1 MNWFIPAL
9 VNIRVGSFFTTIGAE
24 GTISCPFE
32 WKKSIKACRI
42 AALVIIIAA
51 VLGLIFAVYRAIFV
65 SPANGGKG
73 KLFGPHLL
81 PGTGL
86 RPVSMKKIK
95 YYYNTNTLRYEK
107 LETPLRVRL
116 LRVFGFIAAALVT
129 AALISYV
136 AFQFIG
142 SPREKQLALQNK
154 ALKDNY
160 KDIEDTLESVQQQ
173 MKELEKRDND
183 VYRAIFEANPIPDS
197 ARAKEL
203 EVKQEIAKVEKIKD
217 YQLVAAITATLN
229 NLKSRIAAQKKSFD
243 EVDELVKNKEQLLS
257 HTPAIQPVSN
267 KDLSRIASGFGS
279 RIDPVYKTVKFHY
292 GLDFAA
298 PQGTPIYATADGTVT
313 TAGSTGN
320 GYGNHVIINHGYG
333 YETLYGH
340 MVRVKARSGQ
350 VVKRGEVIGWVG
362 STGKSTGPHCHYE
375 VHKYGDKIDP
385 IYFFYNDLTPAQ
397 FDQLLKKAAASNQ
410 SLD

>member
-1 MNWFIPAL
+1 
-9 VNIRVGSFFTTIGAE
+9 
-24 GTISCPFE
+24 
-32 WKKSIKACRI
+32 
-42 AALVIIIAA
+42 
-51 VLGLIFAVYRAIFV
+51 
-65 SPANGGKG
+65 
-73 KLFGPHLL
+73 
-81 PGTGL
+81 
-86 RPVSMKKIK
+86 MKKIK

-107 LETPLRVRL
+107 LETPLRVKL
-116 LRVFGFIAAALVT
+116 LRIFGFIAAALVT
-129 AALISYV
+129 AALISYF

-142 SPREKQLALQNK
+142 SPNERILREQNAALR
-154 ALKDNY
+154 DNY
-160 KDIEDTLESVQQQ
+160 AVMEEELKSIQQQ

-203 EVKQEIAKVEKIKD
+203 ADKQEKATVARIRD
-217 YQLVAAITATLN
+217 DQLVASINLTLN
-229 NLKSRIAAQKKSFD
+229 TLNSRIAAQHKSYD
-243 EVDELVKNKEQLLS
+243 QVNELVKNKEKLLS
-257 HTPAIQPVSN
+257 HTPAIQPVAN
-267 KDLSRIASGFGS
+267 KDLSRVASGFGS
-279 RIDPVYKTVKFHY
+279 RVDPVYKTMKFHY

-298 PQGTPIYATADGTVT
+298 PQGTPIYATADGIIT

-340 MVRVKARSGQ
+340 MVRVKVKNSQA
-350 VVKRGEVIGWVG
+350 VKRGEVIGWVG

-375 VHKYGDKIDP
+375 VHKYGEKIDP